1 MLFWRKLSTRRQ
13 FVLLGLLFFLL
24 LTLLLV
30 LINDYVIHQTVEN
43 FNANITS
50 TVDRMNFRLTDYAQ
64 YLNKFMTSLAYDPIV
79 QDFMASKNATERF
92 SNRVLLNRRLNQMN
106 DITEGI
112 LSFVVYPA
120 GGLPAIN
127 ELQIPMFD
135 IATFPEPPD
144 YRLLI
149 TSMNEYHLAV
159 TLSSTFSSYMLALN
173 SYSVRQNAPTNTF
186 LGTVYVLLDGSK
198 LGKSLGIIGVN
209 DDTDYYVLDHND
221 HVVFS
226 TKAISGEQFTLL
238 TPASLPEEKVVTM
251 KNNGVDDIVYKV
263 TNPDMG
269 MVLLSI
275 TPTSS
280 ILGNINQ
287 VIQSELVIFATLL
300 IISIIIFFILERSA
314 IRPLYQMAKYV
325 NQVQASQGKRTSQLD
340 LRGSREA
347 NLLSR
352 NFNQMLDSI
361 ETLNRQITEA
371 EVYKKQ
377 TEIAMLKSQ
386 INPHFLYNTLETIR
400 GMAYSTGNEEIAR
413 MTFALAQV
421 FRYSIKSPEF
431 VELKYEIAMV
441 KDYLSIQQV
450 RFADRFCT
458 HMDIHPDTMGCLLP
472 KMLLQPLVEN
482 AIQHGIE
489 LLESD
494 GELLI
499 RSTIEQGELVIIVK
513 DNGVGMDAEALEQLK
528 QELRQ
533 QEGLNINN
541 SGNSVKI
548 GVVNVHGRIQRYY
561 GAGYGLE
568 ISSEPGIGFTAS
580 FHLPIRRSDHV

>member
-13 FVLLGLLFFLL
+13 FLFLGLLFFLL

-30 LINDYVIHQTVEN
+30 LINTYVIRQTVEN
-43 FNANITS
+43 YNAHITS
-50 TVDRMNFRLTDYAQ
+50 TVDRMNFQLTDYAQ
-64 YLNKFMTSLAYDPIV
+64 YLNKIMTSLAYDPIV

-106 DITEGI
+106 YIMEGI
-112 LSFVVYPA
+112 LCFVVHPA
-120 GGLPAIN
+120 GGLPAVN
-127 ELQIPMFD
+127 EMQIPMSD
-135 IATFPEPPD
+135 IAAFPEPPD
-144 YRLLI
+144 NRLVI
-149 TSMNEYHLAV
+149 TPINEYHRAV

-173 SYSVRQNAPTNTF
+173 AYSIRQNAPTNTY

-198 LGKSLGIIGVN
+198 LGKSLGITSG
-209 DDTDYYVLDHND
+209 DEDTNYYLLDRNNR
-221 HVVFS
+221 VVFS
-226 TKAISGEQFTLL
+226 TKAISGEPFTLL
-238 TPASLPEEKVVTM
+238 SPASLPEAKVVTM
-251 KNNGVDDIVYKV
+251 KNNGEDEIVYKI

-280 ILGNINQ
+280 ILGNINR
-287 VIQSELVIFATLL
+287 VIQSELVIFAILL
-300 IISIIIFFILERSA
+300 IISITTFFILERSA

-325 NQVQASQGKRTSQLD
+325 NQVHANQGKRTSRLD

-347 NLLSR
+347 DLLSR
-352 NFNQMLDSI
+352 NFNRMLDSI
-361 ETLNRQITEA
+361 ESLNRQITEA

-421 FRYSIKSPEF
+421 FRYSVKSPEF
-431 VELKYEIAMV
+431 VELKDEIDMIQ
-441 KDYLSIQQV
+441 DYLSIQQV
-450 RFADRFCT
+450 RFAGRFCT
-458 HMDIHPDTMGCLLP
+458 HMDIHADTSGCLLP

-489 LLESD
+489 LLERD

-499 RSTIEQGELVIIVK
+499 RSMIEQDELVITVK
-513 DNGVGMDAEALEQLK
+513 DNGAGMDAEEFEQLK
-528 QELRQ
+528 QELQ
-533 QEGLNINN
+533 QQVGSNN
-541 SGNSVKI
+541 NKSSNSAKI

-568 ISSEPGIGFTAS
+568 ISSEPGNGFTAVCR
-580 FHLPIRRSDHV
+580 LPVRRSDHV

>member
-30 LINDYVIHQTVEN
+30 LINNYVIHQTVEN

-50 TVDRMNFRLTDYAQ
+50 TMDRMNFRLTDYAQ

-112 LSFVVYPA
+112 LSFVVNPA
-120 GGLPAIN
+120 SGLPAIN

-251 KNNGVDDIVYKV
+251 KNNGVDEIVYKV

-287 VIQSELVIFATLL
+287 VIQSELIIFATLL

-352 NFNQMLDSI
+352 NF
-361 ETLNRQITEA
+361 
-371 EVYKKQ
+371 
-377 TEIAMLKSQ
+377 
-386 INPHFLYNTLETIR
+386 
-400 GMAYSTGNEEIAR
+400 
-413 MTFALAQV
+413 
-421 FRYSIKSPEF
+421 
-431 VELKYEIAMV
+431 
-441 KDYLSIQQV
+441 
-450 RFADRFCT
+450 
-458 HMDIHPDTMGCLLP
+458 
-472 KMLLQPLVEN
+472 
-482 AIQHGIE
+482 
-489 LLESD
+489 
-494 GELLI
+494 
-499 RSTIEQGELVIIVK
+499 
-513 DNGVGMDAEALEQLK
+513 
-528 QELRQ
+528 
-533 QEGLNINN
+533 
-541 SGNSVKI
+541 
-548 GVVNVHGRIQRYY
+548 
-561 GAGYGLE
+561 
-568 ISSEPGIGFTAS
+568 
-580 FHLPIRRSDHV
+580 